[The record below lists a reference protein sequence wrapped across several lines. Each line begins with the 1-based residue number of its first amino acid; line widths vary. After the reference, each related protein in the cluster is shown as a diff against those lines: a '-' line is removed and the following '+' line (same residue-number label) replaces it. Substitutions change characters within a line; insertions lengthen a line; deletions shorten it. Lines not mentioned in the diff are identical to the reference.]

1 METEVAIRT
10 EVQVCDAT
18 MMSAVIRVGP
28 TIKILKHEN
37 VWRVEMRKSWS

>member
-18 MMSAVIRVGP
+18 MMSAVIRVG
-28 TIKILKHEN
+28 TN
-37 VWRVEMRKSWS
+37 N